1 MISFVKGFVYTLVVI
16 ILLLGV
22 LANMVEA
29 SPLLIS

>member
-1 MISFVKGFVYTLVVI
+1 MMSFVKGFVYTLVVI

>member
-1 MISFVKGFVYTLVVI
+1 MMSFVRGFVYTLIVI